1 MNVTLPTWDELRLVG
16 PEIWLT
22 LTMCAVVIVP
32 FIRRRSIVLPVVITL
47 LGLALALVSALPLG
61 PQHINVGAASLVF
74 SGALA
79 IDPFSQFF
87 KVLLLVFV
95 IFIVAQW
102 LMTSRHEMDE
112 RDAPDFLCLLL
123 GATLGMA
130 LMASATNLLTIFIAM
145 ETASLPSFALAGFA
159 KHRRRSTEGS
169 LKYVLFGA
177 AASAIGLYGMSLLY
191 GAAGSLDLGTI
202 ASQAAD
208 GGMTPM
214 FAIGLVAM
222 FSGIAFKLSAV
233 PLHFWCPDVFEGAPI
248 EVTTFL
254 SVASK
259 GAGLCLLLRIVSAFG
274 AAGPQVGL
282 TTGIAILGA
291 VTATWGNLVALHQ
304 TNIKRLLAYSS
315 IAHAGYMIM
324 AASLTGLGPDS
335 TVAGAILFYLFIYM
349 FMNLGVFTIAALVS
363 QHTGSEDIR
372 DYSGLA
378 RRNIWLTILLSIF
391 LMSLLGMPPLGG
403 FWAKVFLGM
412 AMFDTASGIAFLL
425 IIVLFTNTLISLY
438 YYMKPVYYM
447 VFVSEDG
454 SSPAF
459 SPRVA
464 GMVMVVFCALV
475 LLWTG
480 FLPQWASQLA
490 HDYGT
495 INTKQAQLYQ
505 PTAVAPQPPD
515 RGGTD
520 HGGS

>member
-1 MNVTLPTWDELRLVG
+1 MNVDLPKWEELRLVG

-32 FIRRRSIVLPVVITL
+32 FIRRRGIVLPVVTALI
-47 LGLALALVSALPLG
+47 GLVLALVSALPLG
-61 PQHINVGAASLVF
+61 PQYINVGAGTLVF

-95 IFIVAQW
+95 VFIVIQW
-102 LMTSRHEMDE
+102 LMTSRHETDD

-130 LMASATNLLTIFIAM
+130 LMASATNLLTIFVAM

-177 AASAIGLYGMSLLY
+177 AASAVGLYGMSLLY

-202 ASQAAD
+202 AARAAD

-214 FAIGLVAM
+214 FAFGLTAM
-222 FSGIAFKLSAV
+222 FAGIAFKLSAV

-259 GAGLCLLLRIVSAFG
+259 GAGLCLLLRVVSAFG
-274 AAGPQVGL
+274 AAETQVGL

-315 IAHAGYMIM
+315 IAHAGYLIM
-324 AASLTGLGPDS
+324 AASLTGLGSDS
-335 TVAGAILFYLFIYM
+335 TVAGAVLFYLFVYM
-349 FMNLGVFTIAALVS
+349 FMNLGAFTVAALVS
-363 QHTGSEDIR
+363 GHIGSEDIR
-372 DYSGLA
+372 DFPGLL
-378 RRNIWLTILLSIF
+378 RRNVWLTVLLSIF
-391 LMSLLGMPPLGG
+391 LLSLLGMPPLGG
-403 FWAKVFLGM
+403 FWAKVFLGI
-412 AMFDTASGIAFLL
+412 AMFNTGNEIAFLL

-438 YYMKPVYYM
+438 FYVRPVYYM

-454 SSPAF
+454 SSAAF

-464 GMVMVVFCALV
+464 GMALVTFCAV
-475 LLWTG
+475 ILLWTG
-480 FLPQWASQLA
+480 LLPGRASKLA

-495 INTKQAQLYQ
+495 ITVEQVQRHQ
-505 PTAVAPQPPD
+505 PTAAVPQPAD
-515 RGGTD
+515 REGSD